1 FTPRR
6 GGSRSSPFVTT
17 TPALLSRSRLS
28 ATPSTPFGRSPRTPG
43 FLSQSQHLDSS
54 LHRSEILEETADH
67 VVEIFGADLPVLVG
81 EAIVK
86 AEPGTDINARISSS
100 GWAWLV
106 CGRKL
111 FVWQYEQ
118 DARNK
123 RCRMLMLPPSDLAHR
138 ADLACILLRD
148 GLAPA
153 ALAVSPAGIL
163 RYWPNI
169 AHEGSSTDALA
180 DLQGEECC
188 SLTDLQPIGCVLAT
202 TTSSLMLVTPTAV
215 EGQTTL
221 VFKPL
226 RAPQGILAGIGR
238 RVSSFIFGA
247 MPSQS
252 SEVRHLVKVLAEP
265 LEDEEEKYLY
275 VLMRNSVQ
283 KWYLEDGS
291 PEKLCC
297 EYDLDRPMKEQFHS
311 ALWDREDTLPR
322 LLKAWCI
329 DMQLTTNGVTVL
341 MAALNPQV
349 SQQLHFAL
357 GTVDLCD
364 PGSPAPASPPG
375 FSEFSVLRF
384 SEQYTEKDEEALLGY
399 KFVLPSVNRK
409 ASYVYNDTK
418 VFCISP
424 GSGLEELDVFK
435 RDRILGAG
443 SYKGMPLFFSEFNGF
458 VRVRSIH
465 APAQDVS
472 HSVLASLQEPEDA
485 DLESTTVEESH
496 YARLRS
502 AFILFCKSENCV
514 CRLARRLTDDVPVSD
529 PRWVHSRGAGP
540 GSSSSLLIHHQLEDK
555 QQAHR
560 LLVSFLKDVGLWNR
574 LYAVTVRG
582 SPLAT
587 NLLLQEH
594 AEKLVAAIHLHSL
607 QVQYGGVVDDSIRRV
622 IQGRQA
628 SPSGSLTAVDHFYQQ
643 VSEIDAVFPALV
655 EEEEEALQK
664 ELSPKEAF
672 ELITLVNAVLV
683 KVLQEACLFREKEQQ
698 FYESDRE
705 LSLEHCP
712 WTSALRDVLCKQ
724 HALTV
729 TNAVPLAGDAPS
741 RGQVFQQLTDL
752 TDLVLAG
759 YKVHL
764 DSLGHDFMAY
774 ERLELKFQQDRSR
787 LIGSLVKASQY
798 ERAAALAEKYFDFG
812 SLVEICDATSNQD
825 RLQSYM
831 SQFAEQG
838 FSEFVFKWQLD
849 SGRRGDLLR
858 QPPAQHRDL
867 ERFLEG
873 HDQLSWL
880 HHIQTGQFGRAAQTL
895 ERLGQEGGEVPCPQ
909 EGGWKGQQCTGR
921 ETQIMRPCCN
931 KRQSPTF
938 ERFEMYPK
946 DISSS
951 HPSKLLSTTELTAV
965 PFHFSGFFEYT
976 GACFTH
982 LQHCEAVKLSTLF
995 SLSKLA
1001 ALASNDPPEVKE
1013 KRVKDAI
1020 KEHDL
1025 IMYQESLPPAVLEAY
1040 CLDPDNMRVLSP
1052 EELIEMYVS
1061 KDNVDANEYDFMKAL
1076 ELLDFIPDSDTA
1088 HRLRMHVW
1096 CQAILRDQWED
1107 LDTDRPLETMKE
1119 LLFFRIVELAFS
1131 Q

>member
-1 FTPRR
+1 
-6 GGSRSSPFVTT
+6 
-17 TPALLSRSRLS
+17 
-28 ATPSTPFGRSPRTPG
+28 
-43 FLSQSQHLDSS
+43 
-54 LHRSEILEETADH
+54 
-67 VVEIFGADLPVLVG
+67 
-81 EAIVK
+81 
-86 AEPGTDINARISSS
+86 
-100 GWAWLV
+100 
-106 CGRKL
+106 
-111 FVWQYEQ
+111 
-118 DARNK
+118 
-123 RCRMLMLPPSDLAHR
+123 
-138 ADLACILLRD
+138 
-148 GLAPA
+148 
-153 ALAVSPAGIL
+153 
-163 RYWPNI
+163 
-169 AHEGSSTDALA
+169 
-180 DLQGEECC
+180 
-188 SLTDLQPIGCVLAT
+188 
-202 TTSSLMLVTPTAV
+202 
-215 EGQTTL
+215 
-221 VFKPL
+221 
-226 RAPQGILAGIGR
+226 
-238 RVSSFIFGA
+238 
-247 MPSQS
+247 
-252 SEVRHLVKVLAEP
+252 
-265 LEDEEEKYLY
+265 
-275 VLMRNSVQ
+275 
-283 KWYLEDGS
+283 
-291 PEKLCC
+291 
-297 EYDLDRPMKEQFHS
+297 
-311 ALWDREDTLPR
+311 
-322 LLKAWCI
+322 
-329 DMQLTTNGVTVL
+329 MQLTTNGVTVL

-502 AFILFCKSENCV
+502 AFILFCKSENLKSEAMVDEAFPGRSSEVSTEPDSALDQCV

-529 PRWVHSRGAGP
+529 PRWVHTRGAGP

-628 SPSGSLTAVDHFYQQ
+628 SPSGRLTAVDHFYQQ

-664 ELSPKEAF
+664 GLSPKEAF

-774 ERLELKFQQDRSR
+774 ERLELKFQQDRGR

-812 SLVEICDATSNQD
+812 SLVEICEATSNKD

-895 ERLGQEGGEVPCPQ
+895 ERLG
-909 EGGWKGQQCTGR
+909 KR
-921 ETQIMRPCCN
+921 EE
-931 KRQSPTF
+931 KF
-938 ERFEMYPK
+938 
-946 DISSS
+946 
-951 HPSKLLSTTELTAV
+951 LSR
-965 PFHFSGFFEYT
+965 
-976 GACFTH
+976 
-982 LQHCEAVKLSTLF
+982 KKTLF

-1025 IMYQESLPPAVLEAY
+1025 IMYQESLPPAVMEAY

-1076 ELLDFIPDSDTA
+1076 ELLDFIPDSATA

-1096 CQAILRDQWED
+1096 CQAMLRDQWED

-1131 Q
+1131 QNVDLKEFLPWVEDLLDMPELSDVKGNPNVLFMLKAGYEHIERLIA

>member
-1 FTPRR
+1 MFTPRR
-6 GGSRSSPFVTT
+6 GGSRNSPFVTT
-17 TPALLSRSRLS
+17 PALVSRSRLS

-43 FLSQSQHLDSS
+43 FLSQSQHLDSP
-54 LHRSEILEETADH
+54 LHRSEVLEETADH

-118 DARNK
+118 DARNS

-138 ADLACILLRD
+138 ADLACVLLRD

-188 SLTDLQPIGCVLAT
+188 SLTDLQPIGCILAT
-202 TTSSLMLVTPTAV
+202 TTSSLMLVTPTMV
-215 EGQTTL
+215 EGQTSL

-252 SEVRHLVKVLAEP
+252 SEVRHLVKVVAEP
-265 LEDEEEKYLY
+265 MEDEEEKYLY
-275 VLMRNSVQ
+275 VLMRNSLQ
-283 KWYLEDGS
+283 KWFLEDGS

-297 EYDLDRPMKEQFHS
+297 ECDLDRPMKEQFHD
-311 ALWDREDTLPR
+311 ALWDRENTFPR
-322 LLKAWCI
+322 HLKAWCI
-329 DMQLTTNGVTVL
+329 DMQLTANGVTVL

-357 GTVDLCD
+357 GTVDLRD
-364 PGSPAPASPPG
+364 QGSPAPAAPPS
-375 FSEFSVLRF
+375 FSDFSVLRF
-384 SEQYTEKDEEALLGY
+384 SEQYTERDEEVLLGY
-399 KFVLPSVNRK
+399 KFVLPSVNRRS
-409 ASYVYNDTK
+409 SYVYNDTK
-418 VFCISP
+418 VYCVSP

-443 SYKGMPLFFSEFNGF
+443 SYKGMPLFFSEVNGF

-472 HSVLASLQEPEDA
+472 HSVLASLQEPEGTDM
-485 DLESTTVEESH
+485 ECTTVEESR
-496 YARLRS
+496 YARLRC
-502 AFILFCKSENCV
+502 AFILFCKSESLRSEAIVDEIFPGRSSEVSTEPDSALDQCV
-514 CRLARRLTDDVPVSD
+514 SHLARRLTDDVPVSD
-529 PRWVHSRGAGP
+529 PRWVQSRVA
-540 GSSSSLLIHHQLEDK
+540 SSAAAPSSRSLLIHHQLEDK

-560 LLVSFLKDVGLWNR
+560 LLISFLKDVGLWNR

-607 QVQYGGVVDDSIRRV
+607 QVQYGGVVDSSIRKV

-628 SPSGSLTAVDHFYQQ
+628 SPSGNLTAVDHFFQQ
-643 VSEIDAVFPALV
+643 VRPSAPTFFTVHESGMAMRNKTRWSRMGKALLNNV
-655 EEEEEALQK
+655 AR
-664 ELSPKEAF
+664 
-672 ELITLVNAVLV
+672 NV
-683 KVLQEACLFREKEQQ
+683 KVLQEVCLFREKEQQ

-705 LSLEHCP
+705 TSLEYCP
-712 WTSALRDVLCKQ
+712 WTTALRDVLCKQ

-729 TNAVPLAGDAPS
+729 TNAVPLAEDAPS

-764 DSLGHDFMAY
+764 DSLGHDFTAY
-774 ERLELKFQQDRSR
+774 ETLELKFQQDRSR
-787 LIGSLVKASQY
+787 LIASLVKATQY

-812 SLVEICDATSNQD
+812 SLVEICEATNNQE

-880 HHIQTGQFGRAAQTL
+880 HHINTGQFGRAAQTL
-895 ERLGQEGGEVPCPQ
+895 EHLGL
-909 EGGWKGQQCTGR
+909 R
-921 ETQIMRPCCN
+921 EDKFLARKKT
-931 KRQSPTF
+931 
-938 ERFEMYPK
+938 
-946 DISSS
+946 
-951 HPSKLLSTTELTAV
+951 LL
-965 PFHFSGFFEYT
+965 
-976 GACFTH
+976 
-982 LQHCEAVKLSTLF
+982 

-1001 ALASNDPPEVKE
+1001 ALASNDPPEVKA
-1013 KRVKDAI
+1013 KRVKDAT
-1020 KEHDL
+1020 KEHNL
-1025 IMYQESLPPAVLEAY
+1025 ILYQESLPSALMEASTAY
-1040 CLDPDNMRVLSP
+1040 CLDPGDMRVLSP

-1076 ELLDFIPDSDTA
+1076 ELLDFIPDISTA
-1088 HRLRMHVW
+1088 LKLRMHVW
-1096 CQAILRDQWED
+1096 CQAMLRDQWDD
-1107 LDTDRPLETMKE
+1107 LDTDRPLETMKD
-1119 LLFFRIVELAFS
+1119 LLFFRIAELAYS
-1131 Q
+1131 QSVDLKEFLPVVEDLLDMPELLDVKDNPNVLFMLKAGYEHIERLIA

>member
-1 FTPRR
+1 M
-6 GGSRSSPFVTT
+6 
-17 TPALLSRSRLS
+17 
-28 ATPSTPFGRSPRTPG
+28 
-43 FLSQSQHLDSS
+43 DSS

-418 VFCISP
+418 VFCISR
-424 GSGLEELDVFK
+424 SGLEELDVFK

-502 AFILFCKSENCV
+502 AFILFCKSENLKSEAMVDEAFPGRSSEVSTEPDSALDQCV

-895 ERLGQEGGEVPCPQ
+895 ERLG
-909 EGGWKGQQCTGR
+909 KR
-921 ETQIMRPCCN
+921 EEKFLAR
-931 KRQSPTF
+931 K
-938 ERFEMYPK
+938 K
-946 DISSS
+946 
-951 HPSKLLSTTELTAV
+951 
-965 PFHFSGFFEYT
+965 
-976 GACFTH
+976 
-982 LQHCEAVKLSTLF
+982 TLF

-1131 Q
+1131 QNVDLKEFLPWVEDLLDMPELLDMKGNPNVLFMLKAGYEHIERLIA

>member
-1 FTPRR
+1 MFTPRR

-418 VFCISP
+418 VFCISR
-424 GSGLEELDVFK
+424 SGLEELDVFK

-502 AFILFCKSENCV
+502 AFILFCKSENLKSEAMVDEAFPGRSSEVSTEPDSALDQCV

-895 ERLGQEGGEVPCPQ
+895 ERLG
-909 EGGWKGQQCTGR
+909 KR
-921 ETQIMRPCCN
+921 EEKFLAR
-931 KRQSPTF
+931 K
-938 ERFEMYPK
+938 K
-946 DISSS
+946 
-951 HPSKLLSTTELTAV
+951 
-965 PFHFSGFFEYT
+965 
-976 GACFTH
+976 
-982 LQHCEAVKLSTLF
+982 TLF

-1131 Q
+1131 QNVDLKEFLPWVEDLLDMPELLDMKGNPNVLFMLKAGYEHIERLIA

>member
-1 FTPRR
+1 
-6 GGSRSSPFVTT
+6 
-17 TPALLSRSRLS
+17 
-28 ATPSTPFGRSPRTPG
+28 
-43 FLSQSQHLDSS
+43 
-54 LHRSEILEETADH
+54 
-67 VVEIFGADLPVLVG
+67 
-81 EAIVK
+81 
-86 AEPGTDINARISSS
+86 
-100 GWAWLV
+100 
-106 CGRKL
+106 
-111 FVWQYEQ
+111 
-118 DARNK
+118 
-123 RCRMLMLPPSDLAHR
+123 
-138 ADLACILLRD
+138 
-148 GLAPA
+148 
-153 ALAVSPAGIL
+153 
-163 RYWPNI
+163 
-169 AHEGSSTDALA
+169 
-180 DLQGEECC
+180 
-188 SLTDLQPIGCVLAT
+188 
-202 TTSSLMLVTPTAV
+202 
-215 EGQTTL
+215 
-221 VFKPL
+221 
-226 RAPQGILAGIGR
+226 
-238 RVSSFIFGA
+238 
-247 MPSQS
+247 
-252 SEVRHLVKVLAEP
+252 
-265 LEDEEEKYLY
+265 
-275 VLMRNSVQ
+275 
-283 KWYLEDGS
+283 
-291 PEKLCC
+291 
-297 EYDLDRPMKEQFHS
+297 MKEQFHS

-329 DMQLTTNGVTVL
+329 DMQLTMNGVTVL

-364 PGSPAPASPPG
+364 PESPAPASPPG

-472 HSVLASLQEPEDA
+472 HSVLASLQEPEDV

-502 AFILFCKSENCV
+502 AFILFCKSENLKSEAMVDEAFPGRSSEVSTEPDSALDQCV

-622 IQGRQA
+622 IQGRRA

-774 ERLELKFQQDRSR
+774 ERFELKFQQDRSR

-812 SLVEICDATSNQD
+812 SLVEICEATSNKD

-895 ERLGQEGGEVPCPQ
+895 ERLG
-909 EGGWKGQQCTGR
+909 KR
-921 ETQIMRPCCN
+921 EEKFLAR
-931 KRQSPTF
+931 K
-938 ERFEMYPK
+938 K
-946 DISSS
+946 
-951 HPSKLLSTTELTAV
+951 
-965 PFHFSGFFEYT
+965 
-976 GACFTH
+976 
-982 LQHCEAVKLSTLF
+982 TLF

-1013 KRVKDAI
+1013 KRVK
-1020 KEHDL
+1020 
-1025 IMYQESLPPAVLEAY
+1025 
-1040 CLDPDNMRVLSP
+1040 
-1052 EELIEMYVS
+1052 
-1061 KDNVDANEYDFMKAL
+1061 
-1076 ELLDFIPDSDTA
+1076 
-1088 HRLRMHVW
+1088 
-1096 CQAILRDQWED
+1096 
-1107 LDTDRPLETMKE
+1107 
-1119 LLFFRIVELAFS
+1119 
-1131 Q
+1131 

>member
-1 FTPRR
+1 MFTPRR

-118 DARNK
+118 DARNR

-502 AFILFCKSENCV
+502 AFILFCKSENLKSEAMVDKAFPGRSSEVSTEPDSALDQCV

-812 SLVEICDATSNQD
+812 SLVEICEATSNKD

-895 ERLGQEGGEVPCPQ
+895 ERLG
-909 EGGWKGQQCTGR
+909 KR
-921 ETQIMRPCCN
+921 EEKFLAR
-931 KRQSPTF
+931 K
-938 ERFEMYPK
+938 K
-946 DISSS
+946 
-951 HPSKLLSTTELTAV
+951 
-965 PFHFSGFFEYT
+965 
-976 GACFTH
+976 
-982 LQHCEAVKLSTLF
+982 TLF

-1025 IMYQESLPPAVLEAY
+1025 IMYQESLPPAVMEAY

-1076 ELLDFIPDSDTA
+1076 ELLDFIPDSATA

-1096 CQAILRDQWED
+1096 CQAMLRDQWED

-1131 Q
+1131 QNVDLKEFLPWVEDLLDMPELSDVKGNPNVLFMLKAGYEHIERLIA

>member
-1 FTPRR
+1 MFTPRR

-502 AFILFCKSENCV
+502 AFILFCKSENLKSEAMVDEAFPGRSSEVSTEPDSALDQCV

-895 ERLGQEGGEVPCPQ
+895 ERLG
-909 EGGWKGQQCTGR
+909 KR
-921 ETQIMRPCCN
+921 EEKFLAR
-931 KRQSPTF
+931 K
-938 ERFEMYPK
+938 K
-946 DISSS
+946 
-951 HPSKLLSTTELTAV
+951 
-965 PFHFSGFFEYT
+965 
-976 GACFTH
+976 
-982 LQHCEAVKLSTLF
+982 TLF

-1025 IMYQESLPPAVLEAY
+1025 IMYQESLPPAVLEASIAY

-1131 Q
+1131 QNVDLKEFLPWVEDLLDMPELLDMKGNPNVLFMLKAGYEHIERLIA

>member
-1 FTPRR
+1 
-6 GGSRSSPFVTT
+6 
-17 TPALLSRSRLS
+17 
-28 ATPSTPFGRSPRTPG
+28 
-43 FLSQSQHLDSS
+43 
-54 LHRSEILEETADH
+54 
-67 VVEIFGADLPVLVG
+67 
-81 EAIVK
+81 
-86 AEPGTDINARISSS
+86 
-100 GWAWLV
+100 
-106 CGRKL
+106 
-111 FVWQYEQ
+111 
-118 DARNK
+118 
-123 RCRMLMLPPSDLAHR
+123 MLMLPPSDLAHR

-291 PEKLCC
+291 PEK
-297 EYDLDRPMKEQFHS
+297 
-311 ALWDREDTLPR
+311 
-322 LLKAWCI
+322 
-329 DMQLTTNGVTVL
+329 
-341 MAALNPQV
+341 
-349 SQQLHFAL
+349 
-357 GTVDLCD
+357 
-364 PGSPAPASPPG
+364 
-375 FSEFSVLRF
+375 
-384 SEQYTEKDEEALLGY
+384 EKDEEALLGY

-418 VFCISP
+418 VFCIS
-424 GSGLEELDVFK
+424 
-435 RDRILGAG
+435 R

-502 AFILFCKSENCV
+502 AFILFCKSENLKSEAMVDEAFPGRSSEVSTEPDSALDQCV

-683 KVLQEACLFREKEQQ
+683 VMLQEACLFREKEQQ

-812 SLVEICDATSNQD
+812 SLVEICEATSNKD

-895 ERLGQEGGEVPCPQ
+895 ERLAR
-909 EGGWKGQQCTGR
+909 GR
-921 ETQIMRPCCN
+921 R
-931 KRQSPTF
+931 
-938 ERFEMYPK
+938 
-946 DISSS
+946 SSS
-951 HPSKLLSTTELTAV
+951 
-965 PFHFSGFFEYT
+965 
-976 GACFTH
+976 
-982 LQHCEAVKLSTLF
+982 
-995 SLSKLA
+995 
-1001 ALASNDPPEVKE
+1001 
-1013 KRVKDAI
+1013 
-1020 KEHDL
+1020 
-1025 IMYQESLPPAVLEAY
+1025 PARRWAY

-1076 ELLDFIPDSDTA
+1076 ELLDFIPDSATA

-1096 CQAILRDQWED
+1096 CQAMLRDQWED

>member
-1 FTPRR
+1 MFTPRR

-118 DARNK
+118 DARNR

-418 VFCISP
+418 VFCISR
-424 GSGLEELDVFK
+424 SGLEELDVFK

-502 AFILFCKSENCV
+502 AFILFCKSENLKSEAMVDKAFPGRSSEVSTEPDSALDQCV

-812 SLVEICDATSNQD
+812 SLVEICEATSNKD

-895 ERLGQEGGEVPCPQ
+895 ERLG
-909 EGGWKGQQCTGR
+909 KR
-921 ETQIMRPCCN
+921 EEKFLAR
-931 KRQSPTF
+931 K
-938 ERFEMYPK
+938 K
-946 DISSS
+946 
-951 HPSKLLSTTELTAV
+951 
-965 PFHFSGFFEYT
+965 
-976 GACFTH
+976 
-982 LQHCEAVKLSTLF
+982 TLF

-1025 IMYQESLPPAVLEAY
+1025 IMYQESLPPAVMEAY

-1076 ELLDFIPDSDTA
+1076 ELLDFIPDSATA

-1096 CQAILRDQWED
+1096 CQAMLRDQWED

-1131 Q
+1131 QNVDLKEFLPWVEDLLDMPELSDVKGNPNVLFMLKAGYEHIERLIA